1 MQNTNGVLHLLF
13 FYIKK
18 LCTRKVLY
26 VFQYHGIK
34 DIIHDRCSISL
45 CSKQKLAFERLLPNV
60 ANVATVQ

>member
-13 FYIKK
+13 FTSKSFVHE
-18 LCTRKVLY
+18 KVLY

-60 ANVATVQ
+60 ANVATIQ